1 MNAVSHTRTYMSP
14 DVQTTHRIGH
24 IIGSCLGEGDVVLLN
39 GDLGS
44 GKTCLTQGIAR
55 GLGSEDNVRSPTF
68 VIVAEYSGLIP
79 IYHIDLYRL
88 EKIGSIDNLYLEEYL
103 YGEGVSIIEWPDRI
117 QDSFPLGS
125 FSVRLEKV
133 NRTTRAIQVTV
144 PKTKNNLLIRNL
156 NSELPFRS

>member
-103 YGEGVSIIEWPDRI
+103 YGEGVSIIEWPDRT

-133 NRTTRAIQVTV
+133 NQTTRAIQVTV

-156 NSELPFRS
+156 NIELPFRS

>member
-133 NRTTRAIQVTV
+133 DQTTRAIQVTV

-156 NSELPFRS
+156 NIELPFRS

>member
-117 QDSFPLGS
+117 QDLFPLGS

-133 NRTTRAIQVTV
+133 DQTTRAIQVTV

-156 NSELPFRS
+156 NIELPFRS

>member
-24 IIGSCLGEGDVVLLN
+24 IIGSCLGKGDVVLLN

-88 EKIGSIDNLYLEEYL
+88 EKIGSIDNLYLEEYI
-103 YGEGVSIIEWPDRI
+103 YGEGVCIIEWPDRT

-125 FSVRLEKV
+125 FSVGLEKV
-133 NRTTRAIQVTV
+133 NQTTRAIQVTV

-156 NSELPFRS
+156 NIELPFKS

>member
-133 NRTTRAIQVTV
+133 NQTTRAIQVTV

-156 NSELPFRS
+156 NIELPFRS

>member
-103 YGEGVSIIEWPDRI
+103 YGEGVCIIEWPDRT
-117 QDSFPLGS
+117 QDLFPLGS

-133 NRTTRAIQVTV
+133 NQTTRAIQVTV

-156 NSELPFRS
+156 NIELPFRS

>member
-24 IIGSCLGEGDVVLLN
+24 IIGSCLGKGDVVLLN

-88 EKIGSIDNLYLEEYL
+88 EKIGSIDNLYLEEYI
-103 YGEGVSIIEWPDRI
+103 YGEGVCIIEWPDRT

-125 FSVRLEKV
+125 FSVELEKV
-133 NRTTRAIQVTV
+133 NQTTRAIQVTV

-156 NSELPFRS
+156 NIELPFRS

>member
-103 YGEGVSIIEWPDRI
+103 YGEGVCIIEWPDRT

-125 FSVRLEKV
+125 FSVSLEKV
-133 NRTTRAIQVTV
+133 NQTTRAIQVTV

-156 NSELPFRS
+156 NIELPFRS

>member
-1 MNAVSHTRTYMSP
+1 MNDVGHTSTYMSL

-24 IIGSCLGEGDVVLLN
+24 IIGSCLGEGDVVLLD

-79 IYHIDLYRL
+79 IYHIELYRL
-88 EKIGSIDNLYLEEYL
+88 EKIDGIDNLYLEEYL
-103 YGEGVSIIEWPDRI
+103 YGEGVCIIEWSDRTP
-117 QDSFPLGS
+117 DSFPLGS

-133 NRTTRAIQVTV
+133 DHTTRAIQVTV
-144 PKTKNNLLIRNL
+144 PKTRNNLLIHNL
-156 NSELPFRS
+156 NREIPFKA

>member
-88 EKIGSIDNLYLEEYL
+88 EIIGSIDNLYLEEYL

-133 NRTTRAIQVTV
+133 DQTTRAIQVTV

-156 NSELPFRS
+156 NIELPFRS

>member
-88 EKIGSIDNLYLEEYL
+88 EKIGSIDNLYLEEYI
-103 YGEGVSIIEWPDRI
+103 YGEGVCIIEWPDRT

-133 NRTTRAIQVTV
+133 NQTTRAIQVTV
-144 PKTKNNLLIRNL
+144 PKTKDNLLIRNL
-156 NSELPFRS
+156 NIELPFRS

>member
-24 IIGSCLGEGDVVLLN
+24 IIGSCLGKGDVVLLN

-88 EKIGSIDNLYLEEYL
+88 EKIGSIDNLYLEEYI
-103 YGEGVSIIEWPDRI
+103 YGEGVCIIEWPDRT

-125 FSVRLEKV
+125 FSVSLEKV
-133 NRTTRAIQVTV
+133 NQTTRAIQVTV

-156 NSELPFRS
+156 NIELPFRS

>member
-79 IYHIDLYRL
+79 IYPIDLYRL

-133 NRTTRAIQVTV
+133 DQTTRAIQVTV

-156 NSELPFRS
+156 NIELPFRS

>member
-24 IIGSCLGEGDVVLLN
+24 IIGSCLGKGDVVLLN

-88 EKIGSIDNLYLEEYL
+88 EKIGSIDNLYLEEYI
-103 YGEGVSIIEWPDRI
+103 YGEGVCIIEWPDRT

-125 FSVRLEKV
+125 FSVGLEKV
-133 NRTTRAIQVTV
+133 NQTTRAIQVTV

-156 NSELPFRS
+156 NIELPFRS

>member
-24 IIGSCLGEGDVVLLN
+24 IIGSCLGKGDVVLLN

-103 YGEGVSIIEWPDRI
+103 YGEGVCIIEWPDRT

-125 FSVRLEKV
+125 FSVELEKV
-133 NRTTRAIQVTV
+133 NQTTRAIQVTV

-156 NSELPFRS
+156 NIELPFRS

>member
-1 MNAVSHTRTYMSP
+1 MNDVSLTTTYMSP
-14 DVQTTHRIGH
+14 DVPTTHKIGH

-55 GLGSEDNVRSPTF
+55 GLGSDDNVRSPTF
-68 VIVAEYSGLIP
+68 VIVAEYAGLIP

-88 EKIGSIDNLYLEEYL
+88 EKIDNIDCLYLDEYL
-103 YGEGVSIIEWPDRI
+103 YGEGVCIIEWSDRTPN
-117 QDSFPLGS
+117 SFPLGS
-125 FSVRLEKV
+125 FAISLEKV
-133 NRTTRAIQVTV
+133 NQTTRAIQVSV
-144 PKTKNNLLIRNL
+144 PKTSNNLLIHNL

>member
-103 YGEGVSIIEWPDRI
+103 YGEGVCIIEWPGRT
-117 QDSFPLGS
+117 QDSFPFGS
-125 FSVRLEKV
+125 FSVRLGKV
-133 NRTTRAIQVTV
+133 NQTTRAIQVTV

-156 NSELPFRS
+156 NIELPFRS